1 MTVAGDTIVVD
12 YSGSSDQVDKAINCV
27 PAYRDAYTVY
37 PLKCVFAPR
46 VPNNEGIWRPIT
58 IEAPEGSIVNPRF
71 PAACGSRVLVG
82 HYLTTLVLGAL
93 APAIPDRVIAATG
106 SPVWCM
112 NIAGLS
118 RRGARM
124 AAMFF
129 VNGGLGAAG
138 HRDGPPTLSFPSNVS
153 NTPVEIMETV
163 APLRVLEKCLVP
175 DSGGRGKHRGGLGQR
190 IAFLNLSSRPL
201 TTSFLAERTKF
212 PATGLFGGGN
222 AAPGGTKI
230 AGKAVDPK
238 ATHIV
243 EPGAVIE
250 MTTPGGG
257 GYGDPQQRDEE
268 RIRADVAA
276 GYVTPK
282 APARPARR
290 GKKRK

>member
-1 MTVAGDTIVVD
+1 
-12 YSGSSDQVDKAINCV
+12 
-27 PAYRDAYTVY
+27 
-37 PLKCVFAPR
+37 
-46 VPNNEGIWRPIT
+46 
-58 IEAPEGSIVNPRF
+58 
-71 PAACGSRVLVG
+71 VLVG

-112 NIAGLS
+112 NVAGLS

-129 VNGGLGAAG
+129 INGGLGAAG

-163 APLRVLEKCLVP
+163 APLRVLEKRLMP
-175 DSGGRGKHRGGLGQR
+175 DSGGRGKYRGGLGER
-190 IAFLNLSSRPL
+190 LAFLNLSSRPL

-212 PATGLFGGGN
+212 PATGLFGGGDG
-222 AAPGGTKI
+222 APGGTRI
-230 AGKAVDPK
+230 GGKPVDPK

-257 GYGDPQQRDEE
+257 GYGDPRQRDPA
-268 RIRADVAA
+268 RVKADIIA
-276 GYVTPK
+276 GYVTK
-282 APARPARR
+282 KTPARQTPKR
-290 GKKRK
+290 KKRK